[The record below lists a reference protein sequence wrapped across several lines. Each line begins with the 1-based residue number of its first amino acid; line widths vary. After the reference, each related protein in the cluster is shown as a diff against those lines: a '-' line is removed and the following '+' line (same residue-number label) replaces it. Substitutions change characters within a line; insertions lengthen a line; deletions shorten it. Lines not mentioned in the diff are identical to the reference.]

1 MDDSYEKAMEDI
13 RNGYMKKHEQ
23 LMTEEYDLVEKL
35 RFNETKYKDML
46 ENLLTEYDKSI
57 KLSEKINK
65 GMKKMENEEKNV
77 LKVLSYV
84 SKANQAH
91 KDMIN
96 LSQKMMESVNFI
108 YQEDKSDLIFEKY
121 YFNGVPI
128 PKNIKFRKES
138 YSSLKVS
145 WDIKDLN
152 IKDFDPNDIK
162 YNLQIK
168 TGNENFKTI
177 YTGKKKYCTIINLIE
192 NTNYEIRVC
201 LLYHDTLGIWSE
213 IQNVKIPGFKCEC
226 NILKENNKKND
237 FIRTLL
243 QWTDGKELEL
253 IYRGTR
259 DGMKRSA
266 FYEKYDKISPTITLI
281 QDEKGNLFGGYASI
295 SWIFDEKY
303 FEYTIPDSFLFTLD
317 NIYNIQPTLFPIK
330 LGTKKHNFK
339 DIFSSF
345 SELKGLGLVPT
356 EELSNGIR
364 VILVGPYEDIL
375 GKGSSIFTGD
385 PNDPYKE
392 IKIKEIEVFK
402 LLKKNYI

>member
-201 LLYHDTLGIWSE
+201 LLYHDT
-213 IQNVKIPGFKCEC
+213 
-226 NILKENNKKND
+226 
-237 FIRTLL
+237 
-243 QWTDGKELEL
+243 
-253 IYRGTR
+253 
-259 DGMKRSA
+259 
-266 FYEKYDKISPTITLI
+266 
-281 QDEKGNLFGGYASI
+281 
-295 SWIFDEKY
+295 
-303 FEYTIPDSFLFTLD
+303 
-317 NIYNIQPTLFPIK
+317 
-330 LGTKKHNFK
+330 
-339 DIFSSF
+339 
-345 SELKGLGLVPT
+345 
-356 EELSNGIR
+356 
-364 VILVGPYEDIL
+364 
-375 GKGSSIFTGD
+375 
-385 PNDPYKE
+385 
-392 IKIKEIEVFK
+392 
-402 LLKKNYI
+402 

>member
-1 MDDSYEKAMEDI
+1 VDDSYEKAMEDI
-13 RNGYMKKHEQ
+13 RNGYMKKHDQ
-23 LMTEEYDLVEKL
+23 LMKEECDLIEKL
-35 RFNETKYKDML
+35 RFKETEYKDKL

-65 GMKKMENEEKNV
+65 GITKMENEEKNV

-84 SKANQAH
+84 SKSNQTH

-96 LSQKMMESVNFI
+96 LSQKMMESVNFV
-108 YQEDKSDLIFEKY
+108 YQDDKSDLIFEKY

-128 PKNIKFRKES
+128 PKNIKFRKVS

-162 YNLQIK
+162 YKLQIK

-177 YTGKKKYCTIINLIE
+177 YTGEKKYCTIINLIE

-201 LLYHDTLGIWSE
+201 LFYHDTLGIWSE
-213 IQNVKIPGFKCEC
+213 IQNVKIPDFKCEC
-226 NILKENNKKND
+226 NILKENNKKNE

-243 QWTDGKELEL
+243 WWTDVKELEL
-253 IYRGTR
+253 IYRGTQ
-259 DGMKRSA
+259 DGMKMNA
-266 FYEKYDKISPTITLI
+266 FYEKYDKIRPTITLI
-281 QDEKGNLFGGYASI
+281 QEEKGNIFGGYASI
-295 SWIFDEKY
+295 SWIFDKKY

-317 NIYNIQPTLFPIK
+317 NIYNIQPTKFPIK
-330 LGTKKHNFK
+330 MRTKRHNFG
-339 DIFSSF
+339 DIFSSI
-345 SELKGLGLVPT
+345 SELKGFGFVPKD
-356 EELSNGIR
+356 ELSNGIR
-364 VILVGPYEDIL
+364 VLLVDPYEDIL

-402 LLKKNYI
+402 LLK

>member
-1 MDDSYEKAMEDI
+1 
-13 RNGYMKKHEQ
+13 
-23 LMTEEYDLVEKL
+23 
-35 RFNETKYKDML
+35 
-46 ENLLTEYDKSI
+46 
-57 KLSEKINK
+57 
-65 GMKKMENEEKNV
+65 
-77 LKVLSYV
+77 
-84 SKANQAH
+84 
-91 KDMIN
+91 
-96 LSQKMMESVNFI
+96 
-108 YQEDKSDLIFEKY
+108 
-121 YFNGVPI
+121 
-128 PKNIKFRKES
+128 
-138 YSSLKVS
+138 
-145 WDIKDLN
+145 
-152 IKDFDPNDIK
+152 
-162 YNLQIK
+162 
-168 TGNENFKTI
+168 
-177 YTGKKKYCTIINLIE
+177 
-192 NTNYEIRVC
+192 
-201 LLYHDTLGIWSE
+201 
-213 IQNVKIPGFKCEC
+213 
-226 NILKENNKKND
+226 
-237 FIRTLL
+237 
-243 QWTDGKELEL
+243 
-253 IYRGTR
+253 
-259 DGMKRSA
+259 MKRSA

-295 SWIFDEKY
+295 SWIFDKKY